1 MFTGSVT
8 TGGSG
13 FIGSLNFGLGLK
25 GTRLLLSS
33 EIGACLLLSSKSEE
47 YCLSS
52 EGLLLSEGGVG
63 LLSSK
68 GERVRE

>member
-25 GTRLLLSS
+25 GTRLLSS

-52 EGLLLSEGGVG
+52 EGLLSSEGGVG
-63 LLSSK
+63 LLLSSK